1 MKMEE
6 LLAFGI
12 PLLML
17 VSFFLS
23 FLDFFFVMSMFILLE
38 KTKVIDESTKY
49 QITYMISFL

>member
-49 QITYMISFL
+49 QITYMISLL